1 MIRDKGR
8 TDTNRGKTDR
18 VCDNYQGQI
27 REKIEGEPRPREAV
41 AGLRPTTCRRT
52 SRADNP
58 YFSPLPI
65 FGWKTEFLSITYNR
79 IPHKTSRPYLRSE
92 HRHNERLLI
101 LYRVGLLLIYGFSI
115 ILTTVYA
122 IY

>member
-8 TDTNRGKTDR
+8 ADTHRGKTDR
-18 VCDNYQGQI
+18 VCDNYQGQV
-27 REKIEGEPRPREAV
+27 RKKIEGEPRPREAV

-65 FGWKTEFLSITYNR
+65 FGWKTEFLSIPFNR
-79 IPHKTSRPYLRSE
+79 NPPKTDRPYLRSE
-92 HRHNERLLI
+92 HRYSERLLI
-101 LYRVGLLLIYGFSI
+101 LHEVGLLLI
-115 ILTTVYA
+115 TEE
-122 IY
+122 